1 MDTSS
6 PWGQESAESTAA
18 SPWGQQSVQAAAV
31 VEQQFFFHFLLG
43 SCSAVWSF
51 LYHVFTAPGGNRL
64 GRFRSIFWR
73 RGGVGG
79 QDGGLPTSPEFF
91 SRKSKYHWPEKILCF
106 TSRWA
111 GRWWGR
117 QRQRWWRRSFDSVN
131 LLIIKVSVAI
141 IIKSSGIER
150 DYG

>member
-1 MDTSS
+1 M
-6 PWGQESAESTAA
+6 G
-18 SPWGQQSVQAAAV
+18 GGGGG
-31 VEQQFFFHFLLG
+31 VEQAG
-43 SCSAVWSF
+43 E
-51 LYHVFTAPGGNRL
+51 
-64 GRFRSIFWR
+64 
-73 RGGVGG
+73 GGVGG